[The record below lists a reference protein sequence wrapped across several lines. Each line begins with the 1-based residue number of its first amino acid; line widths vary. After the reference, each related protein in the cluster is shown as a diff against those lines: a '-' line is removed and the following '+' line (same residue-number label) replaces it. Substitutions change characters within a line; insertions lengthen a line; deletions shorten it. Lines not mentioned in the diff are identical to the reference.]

1 MRVCNINMMEQFYAV
16 PRAKGVELHDASK
29 KLEIGA

>member
-1 MRVCNINMMEQFYAV
+1 MNMMEQFYAV
-16 PRAKGVELHDASK
+16 PRAKGVGLHDASK